1 MTLDA
6 PDFAALAAS
15 YRTQADELER
25 VARQTAAALRE
36 AAARLE
42 ARDLTGGPA
51 VAAEGPRIVPDAL
64 YEAKEAATILGLAK
78 RPKTIYSIPEA
89 QLVPTWVG
97 PSRGKKM
104 FRGADLL
111 AYMERGRRKM

>member
-6 PDFAALAAS
+6 PDSASLAAS

-42 ARDLTGGPA
+42 ARDQTGGPA

-64 YEAKEAATILGLAK
+64 YEARKVAQILGLPRVK
-78 RPKTIYSIPEA
+78 SVYNIPERE
-89 QLVPTWVG
+89 LVPTWVG
-97 PSRGKKM
+97 PRRGKKM
-104 FRGADLL
+104 FRGADVL
-111 AYMERGRRKM
+111 AYLERGRRKL